1 MSFDEFIYGKLVK
14 YFNNKK
20 VNQDELSRRVLL
32 EEIKPRITVLAKALT
47 GEAIEIYPAEREGGY
62 KNIHFFLPVSF
73 ELFPSKEENF
83 DLFIFRVVYLSVQK
97 KLGINWKSNSEPS
110 LIMSR
115 LKAVESS
122 EEILSKLKDE
132 FPNSWTMHQRL
143 KELLHQAFH
152 LQNETDLSWL
162 YGKWLVDK
170 DAPTDTALLQN
181 AENTRP
187 GDQSNPTTT
196 LKAKA
201 VEEVVLLNVDK
212 KSQEDYV
219 MTHNFEK
226 VETAEEYDGV
236 WRDFDGSD
244 QLEDHQDALDELQ
257 MKYMVRADDT
267 AHSVYH
273 ADFSEN
279 TTIAESGELQSA
291 ETYVSYHEWDFRKA
305 VFKPDYCKV
314 FPVYPKVTDAGYYQ
328 RVISSNY
335 SLLESLRK
343 MLANVNNK
351 RQQIRYQTQGENFD
365 LDMITDMYVDIQ
377 NQRTPTEKI
386 YFSSKKAEKDLS
398 ILLLLDN
405 SLSTDS
411 FAAGNRVIDVEKEVS
426 ILFGEI
432 LNEYGIDFS
441 ICSFSSHTRNHSTF
455 TQLKTFEQSWLESK
469 NHIGAIEPSGYT
481 RIGASIRH
489 AGSLL
494 KKRPTKNKW
503 LLFISDGKPND
514 YDTYEG
520 QYGIQDVKQS
530 LRELKQL
537 NIQTFALAIEAQ
549 ARYYLPQMFGSNHYQ
564 ILTTSHELLLALVKL
579 YSKIK
584 TS

>member
-32 EEIKPRITVLAKALT
+32 EEIKPRITVLARALT

-279 TTIAESGELQSA
+279 TTIAESGKLQSA

-530 LRELKQL
+530 LRELKEL

>member
-32 EEIKPRITVLAKALT
+32 EEIKPRITVLARALT

-73 ELFPSKEENF
+73 GLFPSKEENF

-181 AENTRP
+181 AENTRS
-187 GDQSNPTTT
+187 GDQLNPTTT

-279 TTIAESGELQSA
+279 TTIAESGERQSA
-291 ETYVSYHEWDFRKA
+291 EAFISYHEWDFRKA
-305 VFKPDYCKV
+305 AFKPDYCKV

-455 TQLKTFEQSWLESK
+455 TQLKTFEQSWLQSK

-530 LRELKQL
+530 LRELKEL